1 MYIYALVSGELIL
14 YVGKSKYLKLR
25 EKFHRSKRYNDCGSR
40 EIPDYIDW
48 KMIKLEKVTEDIAN
62 IRERYYYDTLNPLYN
77 KNKPSDKPVDI
88 TQKIANYIKLI
99 EDGLKRKSMRSDGL
113 DEI

>member
-1 MYIYALVSGELIL
+1 MYIYALVSGQLIL
-14 YVGKSKYLKLR
+14 YVGKSKYIKLR
-25 EKFHRSKRYNDCGSR
+25 EKLHRSKRYNNCGSR

-48 KMIKLEKVTEDIAN
+48 EMIKLEKVTENIAN

-77 KNKPSDKPVDI
+77 KNKPSDKPVDM

-99 EDGLKRKSMRSDGL
+99 ESGLKRCY
-113 DEI
+113 